1 MMQMMNMGCGPF
13 MAIAVGLVWLLGLAL
28 VGSLTV
34 LVWVVIGR
42 LRRTPGAV

>member
-1 MMQMMNMGCGPF
+1 MMQMMDMGCGPF
-13 MAIAVGLVWLLGLAL
+13 MAIAVGLGWLLGIGL

-42 LRRTPGAV
+42 LRRTPEAV

>member
-1 MMQMMNMGCGPF
+1 MMHMMDMSCGPL
-13 MAIAVGLVWLLGLAL
+13 MAVVGGISWLIGL

-42 LRRTPGAV
+42 LRRTPVGA